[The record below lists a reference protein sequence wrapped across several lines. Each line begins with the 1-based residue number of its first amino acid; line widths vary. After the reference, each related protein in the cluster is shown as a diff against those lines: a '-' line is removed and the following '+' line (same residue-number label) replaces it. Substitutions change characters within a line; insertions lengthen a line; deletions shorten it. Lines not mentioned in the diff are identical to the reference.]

1 MNYRLIKIICI
12 ITLPVILL
20 TDCWKKNHP
29 PDTPD
34 IPGGSTTGRVDYA
47 YNFSVEAIDPDGDSV
62 AARCV
67 WEDGDTSDW
76 SPLDISGK
84 VVLFSHLWSDTGTYY
99 VKAQVQDKSGLS
111 SN

>member
-1 MNYRLIKIICI
+1 MKYRLIKIISICI
-12 ITLPVILL
+12 TWAILISG
-20 TDCWKKNHP
+20 CNKNHP

-34 IPGGSTTGRVDYA
+34 IPGGPTTGRIDYT
-47 YNFSVEAIDPDGDSV
+47 YNFSLEAIDPDGDSV
-62 AARCV
+62 AARCA
-67 WEDGDTSDW
+67 WGDGDTSNW